1 MSKERNIIPALT
13 QKDKT
18 PDFHPN
24 FASPLSVAP
33 ALTEGE
39 FLGNLQ
45 SLGLSDASDLPTEF
59 DWTKQPG
66 IILAPPMDQGH
77 CGNCWAVSSTQSLAD
92 RWMIATNK
100 TGLVLDPLVTT
111 VCVKP
116 SDQNS
121 GKCGGNLP
129 EQCQEFFETVGASHS
144 NDQCLSWVDYCKKV
158 DKCFQGDQKNAKNS
172 PDMTCDDLGCKG
184 GFKVKVNMMKAGTVT
199 DKDGKIN
206 PTQTI
211 HNIKSDIRL
220 HGPVVS
226 KFHVFADFTLNSS
239 GLKTHQGDLFD
250 WNETG
255 GIYINGA
262 YDNTLS
268 SSFRILAKETKD
280 GDPKKLHLLS
290 RGLYPSTN
298 SEGMV
303 VGEHPST
310 KSMGF
315 HAVEIVGWGKDEKWG
330 EYWIVKNSWGKEWN
344 KDGYFKFAINNDC
357 KKNAL
362 CGMDIPVPIKQDEK
376 TVFFGGTVSFIPTA
390 DPNLTWPG
398 EKDAGGTPLSHPNKD
413 NSGGS
418 NSKWWVWVL
427 ITIGILTLYII
438 YFIFIQNKHH
448 SDYKT
453 YSGPIQSRR
462 LSTTINKQIVSPF
475 PNTYSPTMY
484 E

>member
-1 MSKERNIIPALT
+1 MSTERNIIPALT
-13 QKDKT
+13 QKDKIT
-18 PDFHPN
+18 EFHPN
-24 FASPLSVAP
+24 SANPLSVAP

-45 SLGLSDASDLPTEF
+45 SLGLSDANDLPEEF

-111 VCVKP
+111 VCVP
-116 SDQNS
+116 SSDPNS

-144 NDQCLSWVDYCKKV
+144 DDKCISWIDYCQKV
-158 DKCFQGDQKNAKNS
+158 DKCFQGDPKDSKNS
-172 PDMTCDDLGCKG
+172 PAMTCDDLGCKG
-184 GFKVKVNMMKAGTVT
+184 GFKVEKNRMKAGTVT
-199 DKDGKIN
+199 DKNGKID

-211 HNIKSDIRL
+211 HNIKSDIKL
-220 HGPVVS
+220 HGPVVG
-226 KFHVFADFTLNSS
+226 KFHVFADFMLNHS
-239 GLKTHQGDLFD
+239 GLKTHQGDEFD

-255 GIYINGA
+255 HIYFNGA

-268 SSFRILAKETKD
+268 SSFRSLAQETKD
-280 GDPKKLHLLS
+280 GDPEKLKLLAQ
-290 RGLYPSTN
+290 GLYPSTN
-298 SEGMV
+298 SQGVV
-303 VGEHPST
+303 VGERPST

-315 HAVEIVGWGKDEKWG
+315 HAIEIVGWGKDEKWG
-330 EYWIVKNSWGKEWN
+330 EYWIVKNSWGDKWN
-344 KDGYFKFAINNDC
+344 GDGYFKFAINNDC
-357 KKNAL
+357 KRNAL
-362 CGMDIPVPIKQDEK
+362 CGMDVPVPIQQENE

-390 DPNLTWPG
+390 DHTLTWPG
-398 EKDAGGTPLSHPNKD
+398 EKDAGGTTPPSPPKRG
-413 NSGGS
+413 SGGGS
-418 NSKWWVWVL
+418 KSKWWVWVL
-427 ITIGILTLYII
+427 IAIGTLTLLYII
-438 YFIFIQNKHH
+438 YFMFIRNKTP
-448 SDYKT
+448 SEYRTQQRQILSAKSITKT
-453 YSGPIQSRR
+453 V
-462 LSTTINKQIVSPF
+462 VSPF